1 MDDLFPYKDS
11 VDYSKIKMTE
21 EGTYSITRKKDS
33 ERIIGCMRDLLG
45 TTNDKTVT
53 DATGCVGGD
62 TINFAMNYKH
72 VHSIEINKDN
82 YSALRANVMTFGL
95 KNVTIYNKDSTLAY
109 KWYTDVLYIDPPWGG
124 PNYKDY
130 LSLDLSMSDKRLDMW
145 LEEILMRESRPKYIF
160 LKLPQNY
167 NFQRLIFLPNVDSVK
182 HYQIRRFILVGL
194 TINPGKMHQVPA

>member
-1 MDDLFPYKDS
+1 
-11 VDYSKIKMTE
+11 MTE

-33 ERIIGCMRDLLG
+33 EKIIAYMRDLLG
-45 TTNDKTVT
+45 TTNNKSIT
-53 DATGCVGGD
+53 DTTGCVGGD
-62 TINFAMNYKH
+62 TINFAMNFKH
-72 VHSIEINKDN
+72 VHSIEINNDN
-82 YSALRANVMTFGL
+82 YAALKENVKTFGL
-95 KNVTIYNKDSTLAY
+95 NNVTIYNKDSTLAY

-124 PNYKDY
+124 PNYKEH

-167 NFQRLIFLPNVDSVK
+167 NFQRLIFLPNINSVK